1 MTFILNYVIVILLVI
16 EFTKIINNNNIK
28 RNKMGTE
35 IMEIKNVRGY
45 IGEDGFI
52 YLNLEDVAKGLGFTE
67 VANSGNITVR
77 WRTLR
82 KYLKDL
88 KVIATSCDGKGNENL
103 PEFIKENIFYKLC
116 MKANNEIALSFQ
128 DKVADEILPQIRKTG
143 TYGISEEDKLLLD
156 IIGSE
161 DKVSRALALNNYQ
174 NKFVIPLKENAEY
187 TTNVLKSES
196 LLTVSQIAKDLGM
209 GAIRLNKL
217 LESLDIQ
224 YKKGGKWYIKVKY
237 QDKGYAQ
244 YDTTLIS
251 DNKTVH
257 NLKWTEKGKKFIIE
271 ILDREYGIK
280 LNTLRLEN

>member
-1 MTFILNYVIVILLVI
+1 M
-16 EFTKIINNNNIK
+16 
-28 RNKMGTE
+28 RTE
-35 IMEIKNVRGY
+35 IMKIENVRGY
-45 IGEDGFI
+45 IGEDDFI
-52 YLNLEDVAKGLGFTE
+52 YLNLEDVARGLGFIDE
-67 VANSGNITVR
+67 SKNGAIR
-77 WRTLR
+77 WARIK
-82 KYLKDL
+82 KYLEDL
-88 KVIATSCDGKGNENL
+88 NIATSGERGKNGL

-116 MKANNEIALSFQ
+116 MKANNEIALRFQ

-196 LLTVSQIAKDLGM
+196 LLTVSQIAKDLGLS
-209 GAIRLNKL
+209 AIKLNKL

-224 YKKGGKWYIKVKY
+224 YKKGGKWYIKAKY

-271 ILDREYGIK
+271 ILDKEYGIK

>member
-1 MTFILNYVIVILLVI
+1 
-16 EFTKIINNNNIK
+16 
-28 RNKMGTE
+28 MGTE

-209 GAIRLNKL
+209 SAIRLNKL

-224 YKKGGKWYIKVKY
+224 YKKGGKWYIKAKY

-271 ILDREYGIK
+271 ILDKEYGIK